1 VLDGAVAV
9 AEPDDVLAIRL
20 FVVSALA
27 LLAAVF
33 AVPLGV
39 AAAGALA
46 WALPAKVDEETAIG
60 VVALVAAGR

>member
-1 VLDGAVAV
+1 MVAV
-9 AEPDDVLAIRL
+9 AEPDDALVVRL
-20 FVVSALA
+20 FVASALA

-33 AVPLGV
+33 AVLLGV

-46 WALPAKVDEETAIG
+46 WALPAKVDEEAAIG

>member
-1 VLDGAVAV
+1 MVAV
-9 AEPDDVLAIRL
+9 AEPDGLLVVRF

-33 AVPLGV
+33 AVLLGV
-39 AAAGALA
+39 AAADALA
-46 WALPAKVDEETAIG
+46 WALPAEVDEEAAIG